1 MPMYVR
7 RWEPFRDGVTLRD
20 AMNRLI
26 EDSFVRS
33 GWSGQPDGQQA
44 DQANLRLPVDAYST
58 PDEIIITASVPGVK
72 PEDVEITL
80 EGDTLS
86 IRGRRPGPLENVNYV
101 LQERNYGDFQR
112 TLTINVPVD
121 ADKAEARFENGL
133 LILTIPKAEAVR
145 PKTIQVTTKQQPQ
158 LEK

>member
-72 PEDVEITL
+72 PEDVEITM
-80 EGDTLS
+80 EGDTLT
-86 IRGRRPGPLENVNYV
+86 IRGQVPAPLENVEYF
-101 LQERNYGDFQR
+101 LQERGFGRFSR
-112 TLTINVPVD
+112 TLVLNVPVE
-121 ADKAEARFENGL
+121 ADKATADFQNGV
-133 LILTIPKAEAVR
+133 LTISIPKAEAMR
-145 PKTIQVTTKQQPQ
+145 PRVIKVGTKQQ
-158 LEK
+158 